1 MIVSN
6 PTDKVLQE
14 TILAKSP
21 RI

>member
-14 TILAKSP
+14 TILAESP

>member
-1 MIVSN
+1 MVVSN

-14 TILAKSP
+14 TILAESP

>member
-6 PTDKVLQE
+6 PTDKVIQE
-14 TILAKSP
+14 TILAESP